1 MLNLD
6 QGTKTSETLGE
17 TRRERLR
24 ERLIEWPRAL
34 RQEPV
39 TWSAF
44 LAGASASCLGFVILV
59 GLLIWSIQIGKEL
72 SQTLQGVNEIVP
84 EVKQALGLL
93 KMICA
98 HQNFTYGP
106 CPWEGAL

>member
-1 MLNLD
+1 MLNLN
-6 QGTKTSETLGE
+6 QGGKSSETLGD

-59 GLLIWSIQIGKEL
+59 GLLVWSIQIGKEL
-72 SQTLQGVNEIVP
+72 SETVHGINLLVP
-84 EVKQALGLL
+84 EVKQALTLL
-93 KMICA
+93 RIICSSA
-98 HQNFTYGP
+98 NFTYGP